1 MFLEY
6 ELCKR
11 RYLETKK
18 QYDELLQEKEN
29 LFSMTQPSAIR
40 FDKENVI
47 SGNPVNP
54 IEKYIILKEQSHIE
68 ERIAEAK
75 KNMLERKEFLELVEK
90 DLRKSK
96 DIRDRIYVCR
106 IIDRMRVR
114 KIRKVVF
121 YSEAQIYRILESIYK
136 EIKEL

>member
-1 MFLEY
+1 MNIKLGIVGFGFMGHCDADMLSGFDGIELKAVADINPDQMKDAPSGVETYASMDEMLAHADINTVMISTPNPSHLE
-6 ELCKR
+6 
-11 RYLETKK
+11 
-18 QYDELLQEKEN
+18 
-29 LFSMTQPSAIR
+29 M
-40 FDKENVI
+40 
-47 SGNPVNP
+47 
-54 IEKYIILKEQSHIE
+54 
-68 ERIAEAK
+68 
-75 KNMLERKEFLELVEK
+75 VEK

-121 YSEAQIYRILESIYK
+121 YSEAQIYRILDSIYK

>member
-1 MFLEY
+1 MFIEY
-6 ELCKR
+6 EICKR
-11 RYLETKK
+11 SYEAQK
-18 QYDELLQEKEN
+18 QVYDGLLQEKEN
-29 LFSMTQPSAIR
+29 LFAMTQPSAVR
-40 FDKENVI
+40 FDKINVV

-54 IEKYIILKEQSHIE
+54 IEKYIILKEKTKID
-68 ERIAEAK
+68 ERIKEAK
-75 KNMLERKEFLELVEK
+75 EILDCRKEYLEMVEK

-121 YSEAQIYRILESIYK
+121 YSEAQIYRILDSIYK